1 VRSGAVIWCRK
12 QLPRLQV
19 MQSEVVR
26 RMKEF
31 MKCEGER
38 VFAVKKKQEEE
49 VISVRGKVFE
59 FGGRKLLNDE
69 MVGFCKD

>member
-1 VRSGAVIWCRK
+1 
-12 QLPRLQV
+12 
-19 MQSEVVR
+19 
-26 RMKEF
+26 MKEF